1 MEIFEGFISAV
12 AAEFNM
18 KFLRKKDGVYSIT
31 VEFDNDRSQEVI
43 ISLAKDESGDRLI
56 NCYSIIVKVKSDYA
70 ELYKYALKMNAVI
83 DYGAIALMEDAL
95 VLRNTLLLED
105 CEPHQFV
112 KSLTYVAAKSDEIEE
127 NLTSKDA

>member
-1 MEIFEGFISAV
+1 MEIFDGFIAAV
-12 AAEFNM
+12 ASEFNM
-18 KFLRKKDGVYSIT
+18 KFIRKKDGVYSIT

-56 NCYSIIVKVKSDYA
+56 NCYSIIVKITSDYA

-112 KSLTYVAAKSDEIEE
+112 KSLTYIAAKSDEIEE

>member
-1 MEIFEGFISAV
+1 MEIFDGFIAAV
-12 AAEFNM
+12 ASEFNM
-18 KFLRKKDGVYSIT
+18 KFIRKKDGVYSIT
-31 VEFDNDRSQEVI
+31 VEFENARSQEVLVML
-43 ISLAKDESGDRLI
+43 SEDESGDRVI
-56 NCYSIIVKVKSDYA
+56 NCYGIIVKVKADYA